1 MIMKQ
6 SLKELIEGLMVYEDP
21 GQRFATDTS
30 KFIESATSGK
40 NWTEWNKE
48 VFEQYFENNCN
59 CIAKLGK
66 GQMNKAEQK
75 SVKEHWMELVPHLK
89 AIAECQD
96 VPLWNEYEEIRR
108 LVKKYTDKNL
118 NVATNRLL
126 AGLQPKL
133 LCTECDI
140 TRINKLVDYL
150 RRYTDADLTGHDP
163 VNWEKASYN
172 LLNLFK
178 SVTGNKD
185 SCALYYIPYRLLDEC
200 KERYGDLP
208 KKWLAYANREMFRH
222 ADALHEIGF
231 ICWTMHRTN
240 FSIGDE
246 VFLFMSDER
255 RIRFKTKVVADNF
268 VRGDGKYRL
277 DGGPEDNLTYKL
289 ELEKESLSESLKEE
303 HLFAHGFNG
312 GKSIQHPIWNNPQLF
327 EYIVPFFENEELPD
341 YDEIPNP
348 ESIYEGAKKEV
359 FVNSYER
366 SREAR
371 KLCIE
376 AHGCKCAAC
385 GMDFEK
391 VYGEIGRGF
400 IHVHH
405 IVPISSIGK
414 EYVLDPVK
422 DLIPVCPNCHAML
435 HRKNPPY
442 KIEELDIRA
451 IRKR

>member
-1 MIMKQ
+1 MKH
-6 SLKELIEGLMVYEDP
+6 SLKELIDGLRSSVD
-21 GQRFATDTS
+21 GGLRFKNETD
-30 KFIESATSGK
+30 KFIEEAKKCK
-40 NWTEWNKE
+40 NWTEWDKD
-48 VFEQYFENNCN
+48 VFEQYFEKNCN

-66 GQMNKAEQK
+66 GQMNHAEKA
-75 SVKEHWMELVPHLK
+75 SVKEHWMELAPHLK
-89 AIAECQD
+89 AIADSQD
-96 VPLWNEYEEIRR
+96 VPLWNEYKEIRN
-108 LVKKYTDKNL
+108 LIKKYTGKNL
-118 NVATNRLL
+118 NVATNRMLT
-126 AGLQPKL
+126 GLQPKL

-140 TRINKLVDYL
+140 TRINNLVDYL
-150 RRYTDADLTGHDP
+150 RRNTDASLPDYDA
-163 VNWEKASYN
+163 VNWEKASYK
-172 LLNLFK
+172 LLSLFK
-178 SVTGNKD
+178 SVTGNKEFWTI
-185 SCALYYIPYRLLDEC
+185 SYIPYRLLDEC

-208 KKWLAYANREMFRH
+208 KKWLAYANREIFRH

-277 DGGPEDNLTYKL
+277 DGGSEDNLTYKL
-289 ELEKESLSESLKEE
+289 ELEKESLSEGLKEE
-303 HLFAHGFNG
+303 HLWGHGFNG

-327 EYIVPFFENEELPD
+327 EYIVPFFENEELYD

-359 FVNSYER
+359 SVNSYER

-451 IRKR
+451 IWKR